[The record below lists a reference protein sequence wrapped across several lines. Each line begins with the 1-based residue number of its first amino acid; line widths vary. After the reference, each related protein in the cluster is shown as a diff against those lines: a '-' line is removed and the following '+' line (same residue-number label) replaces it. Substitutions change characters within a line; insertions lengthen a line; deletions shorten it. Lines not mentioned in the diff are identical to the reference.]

1 MRVTW
6 FLFFKENIC
15 LNLRRKKYIIFGLF
29 FLYYENAYLFI
40 FFKRKHF
47 TILIESPEEIISLG
61 ETIEFQPEK
70 IIQSFSDE
78 NHSTHF
84 PLL

>member
-1 MRVTW
+1 MV
-6 FLFFKENIC
+6 
-15 LNLRRKKYIIFGLF
+15 NLREKKIIFGLV

-40 FFKRKHF
+40 FLKRKHF
-47 TILIESPEEIISLG
+47 TIFIESPEETISLG
-61 ETIEFQPEK
+61 ETIDFQPEK

-78 NHSTHF
+78 NHLTHF

>member
-6 FLFFKENIC
+6 FVFFKKNVC
-15 LNLRRKKYIIFGLF
+15 LNLREKKLFLVCF

-40 FFKRKHF
+40 FLKRKHF

>member
-1 MRVTW
+1 MSQ
-6 FLFFKENIC
+6 FLRKRLFK
-15 LNLRRKKYIIFGLF
+15 LKKIIFGLF
-29 FLYYENAYLFI
+29 FIIMKNTYLF
-40 FFKRKHF
+40 FLKRKHF

-61 ETIEFQPEK
+61 ETIDFQPEK
-70 IIQSFSDE
+70 IIQSFTDE